1 MDTSVQVVVVE
12 ISILRYIPELLAW
25 GIGIFLAVIMVR
37 RGGGKAEKLFLAGC
51 SLMFAVKLAM
61 PLLSELVH
69 WLMAAQDMSN
79 RDIAQ
84 TMGLAIN
91 LPFSIL
97 AIAGMVCLVYA
108 FWVRF
113 RSGRQEP
120 A

>member
-1 MDTSVQVVVVE
+1 METSVQVVD
-12 ISILRYIPELLAW
+12 ISILRYIPELVAW
-25 GIGIFLAVIMVR
+25 GVGIVLAVLMVR
-37 RGGGKAEKLFLAGC
+37 RGGGKAEKLLLAGC
-51 SLMFAVKLAM
+51 SLMFTTQLAR
-61 PLLSELVH
+61 PLLSEFVH
-69 WLMAAQDMSN
+69 WLMFERGMSN
-79 RDIAQ
+79 IAIAQ

-97 AIAGMVCLVYA
+97 AIAGLVCLVYA